1 MLTDVLLQRTEPVR
15 GGDVP
20 GVAEALSTLGRDL
33 GKARTIHKEDI
44 LT

>member
-1 MLTDVLLQRTEPVR
+1 MPADALLQRTEPVR

-20 GVAEALSTLGRDL
+20 GVTEALSTLGRDL
-33 GKARTIHKEDI
+33 GKSRTIHKEDI